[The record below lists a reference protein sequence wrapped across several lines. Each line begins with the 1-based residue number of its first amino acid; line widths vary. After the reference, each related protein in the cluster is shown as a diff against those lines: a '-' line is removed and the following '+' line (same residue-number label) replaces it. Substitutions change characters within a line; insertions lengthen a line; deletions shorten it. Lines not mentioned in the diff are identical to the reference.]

1 MIRLFRSSAEKE
13 LDGII
18 AEIRINLQNN
28 YKEPAH
34 NARRRL
40 GERTEE
46 LHASGKLKE
55 DAYLRYKKIFDEF
68 TEMMRD
74 YHH

>member
-1 MIRLFRSSAEKE
+1 MFRLFRPSAEKE

-55 DAYLRYKKIFDEF
+55 ASYLKYRRIFEEY
-68 TEMMRD
+68 TEMMQN

>member
-1 MIRLFRSSAEKE
+1 MFRLFRTSAEKE
-13 LDGII
+13 LDNII
-18 AEIRINLQNN
+18 DEIRINLQNN

-46 LHASGKLKE
+46 LHAEGKLKE
-55 DAYLRYKKIFDEF
+55 EAYQRYHRTFEEY
-68 TEMMRD
+68 TEMMKN